1 MAGEILLPR
10 LFPEMDVGVIVEWHK
25 NEGDAIKAGEHIA
38 DIETDKAVAE
48 LEAPEDGVIEKIL
61 VQAGTE
67 VAVETPLATLV
78 GGGSGAKAVAAGTV
92 ASVVQPAIEEPRPA
106 ASTPQSD
113 SPTGRLFASP
123 IARHLANREDVDLAD
138 LVGTGPGGRITKGDV
153 LAAIERKP
161 AAVAPAPAPAQ
172 VDVPS
177 KQIPLSSMRKTIA
190 ARMTQSKQ
198 ETPHAYLSADCRIDD
213 LLGLRERAN
222 ERNAKAG
229 METKLSIND
238 FVIRAASL
246 ALQKTP
252 EANVSWTDE
261 GITQHSD
268 VSIAVAVN
276 TPAGLITP
284 VIRNAHEKTVSA
296 LSKEL
301 RELAN
306 RAREGKLTPDEY
318 RGGTFTVTNLGMFGV
333 QQFYAI
339 INPPQAAILAV
350 GAAEE
355 RPIAVDGMLT
365 VGRVMTC
372 TLAVDHRAL
381 DGVVGAKLLGAFKE
395 HIESPETLLL

>member
-10 LFPEMDVGVIVEWHK
+10 LFPDMDVGVIVEWHK
-25 NEGDAIKAGEHIA
+25 SEGDAIKVGEHIA

-61 VQAGTE
+61 VQAGSE

-78 GGGSGAKAVAAGTV
+78 GGASGANADTARTV
-92 ASVVQPAIEEPRPA
+92 ASVSQPAVEAPRVA
-106 ASTPQSD
+106 AGRPTSD
-113 SPTGRLFASP
+113 SSTGRVFVSP
-123 IARHLANREDVDLAD
+123 IARHLANKEDIDLAD

-153 LAAIERKP
+153 LAAIEREP
-161 AAVAPAPAPAQ
+161 ADSAPAPAPAHSGA
-172 VDVPS
+172 PTE
-177 KQIPLSSMRKTIA
+177 QIRLSSMRKTIA

-198 ETPHAYLSADCRIDD
+198 ETPHAYLSTDCRIDD
-213 LLGLRERAN
+213 LLALRKRAN
-222 ERNAKAG
+222 DRNASAG
-229 METKLSIND
+229 IETKLSITD

-261 GITQHSD
+261 GITQYSD
-268 VSIAVAVN
+268 VSIAIAVN

-301 RELAN
+301 RDLAN

-333 QQFYAI
+333 KQFFAI

-350 GAAEE
+350 GSAEE

-395 HIESPETLLL
+395 YIESPETLLL